1 MMYHSG
7 IFYPEDKEELSKLV
21 GNAEKK
27 EAHRFFILPHMRLDA
42 IAGLYRT
49 AFSMI
54 PDGRR
59 IIAILPLHREPLE
72 KDRGRIVFT
81 SPDKIVETPL
91 GSVRLQSLG
100 ASDASSYEEEE
111 YSLELLYPFVAAAT
125 PNATLCPVFV
135 RLEGAEDCRR
145 LAGFLKPYDDGR
157 SIFIVSSNMTARM
170 DGAEAERDRMIG
182 LIEGGEHLIDLW
194 RKGRISAC
202 GAPAIECLS
211 RIGGGRWRLIG
222 VGEDERLAGHAAFN
236 MEC

>member
-7 IFYPEDKEELSKLV
+7 IFYPEDKEELSKLMGKV
-21 GNAEKK
+21 EKE

-42 IAGLYRT
+42 IAGLYRK

-72 KDRGRIVFT
+72 KDEGKIIFT
-81 SPDKIVETPL
+81 SPGRIEETPL
-91 GSVRLQSLG
+91 GSVRIETLG
-100 ASDASSYEEEE
+100 ATDASSYEEEE
-111 YSLELLYPFVAAAT
+111 YSLELLYPFVAAAA

-135 RLEGAEDCRR
+135 RIGGAEDSKKLER
-145 LAGFLKPYDDGR
+145 FLKPYDDGR

-222 VGEDERLAGHAAFN
+222 VGEDERLAGHAAFY
-236 MEC
+236 ME